1 MASRVVVTGA
11 TGHLGANLVP
21 LLLERGRRVRC
32 LVHRSTG
39 ELTGLPV
46 ETVPGDVLEPASLRR
61 AFSGAAVCFHLAGV
75 VSISGGRGGLVE
87 RVNVDGAANVAAACR
102 KLGLRLIHCSSVQA
116 VFLRRGA
123 AALDETAPLNLS
135 ADAPAYDQS
144 KARGVL
150 AVRREIRRG
159 LEAVV
164 CYPTAVLGPRD
175 YTPSRMGCLL
185 LALAR
190 RKLPCLVEGGFDWID
205 ARDVARG
212 LLAAAE
218 RGRCDGDY
226 LLGGHYLSLAELA
239 RRWCALLGVPAPRL
253 TAPPGPAQLGA
264 PIVELYHRLV
274 GGEPLFTAAA
284 LRTLARGGRVDC
296 SRARRE
302 LGYTPRP
309 FDDTLRATADW
320 FQRRGLLSKTD
331 PSRR

>member
-1 MASRVVVTGA
+1 VVSRVVVTGA

-21 LLLERGRRVRC
+21 LLLEHGRRVRC
-32 LVHRSTG
+32 LIHRSTG

-46 ETVPGDVLEPASLRR
+46 ETVSGDVLEPASLHR
-61 AFSGAAVCFHLAGV
+61 AFNGAAICFNLAGV

-87 RVNVDGAANVAAACR
+87 GVNVEGAANVAAACR
-102 KLGLRLIHCSSVQA
+102 KLGLRLVHCSSVQA
-116 VFLRRGA
+116 FTLRRDA
-123 AALDETAPLNLS
+123 DALDETAPLNRS
-135 ADAPAYDQS
+135 ADAPAYDQA

-159 LEAVV
+159 LDAVI

-175 YTPSRMGCLL
+175 YAPSRMGRLL

-190 RKLPCLVEGGFDWID
+190 RRLPCLVEGGFDWVD
-205 ARDVARG
+205 ARDAARG

-253 TAPPGPAQLGA
+253 TTPPGPARLGA

-274 GGEPLFTAAA
+274 GGEPLFTATA

-296 SRARRE
+296 GRARRE

-309 FDDTLRATADW
+309 FDDTLRTTAAW
-320 FQRRGLLSKTD
+320 FQHQGLLSTTD
-331 PSRR
+331 TLRR